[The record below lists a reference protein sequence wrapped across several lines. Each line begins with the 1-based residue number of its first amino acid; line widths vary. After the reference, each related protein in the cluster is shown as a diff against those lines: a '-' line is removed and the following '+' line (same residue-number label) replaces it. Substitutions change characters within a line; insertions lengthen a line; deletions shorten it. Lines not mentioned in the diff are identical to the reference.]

1 MRSPVWVL
9 LHMHTLGCPHACRRQ
24 EVLRIPLQLV
34 QMVASRVTARLIR
47 STLLPAEGP
56 GREARPDMDDLPT
69 PTGTYLSGTTTISG
83 RTSSSPTWRHH
94 DIRQDQLLP
103 DIWSPDI

>member
-1 MRSPVWVL
+1 
-9 LHMHTLGCPHACRRQ
+9 MHTLGCPHACRRQ

-69 PTGTYLSGTTTISG
+69 
-83 RTSSSPTWRHH
+83 SSYDDNRCVEINGGVNVGVFC
-94 DIRQDQLLP
+94 DNNRCVGKG
-103 DIWSPDI
+103 